1 MENLWSS
8 SFSSEISSLFIIH
21 SVKLFIDKNTNE
33 IFAQKRFANHFSI
46 GQYGG
51 KYYRRIIDKLP
62 IGNWS
67 CIIDKFPN
75 IITDIQIMSMNSSSY
90 IKIVH
95 HSLLFSK
102 KNWPI
107 LPMESS
113 IKILCTSILQ

>member
-8 SFSSEISSLFIIH
+8 SFSSKISSLFIIH

-33 IFAQKRFANHFSI
+33 IFAQKKFANHFSF
-46 GQYGG
+46 GQYVS